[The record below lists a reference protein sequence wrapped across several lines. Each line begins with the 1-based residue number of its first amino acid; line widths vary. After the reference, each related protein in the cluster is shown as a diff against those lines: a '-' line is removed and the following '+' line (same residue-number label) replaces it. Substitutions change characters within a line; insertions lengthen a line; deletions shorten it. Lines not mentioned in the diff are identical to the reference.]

1 MADYRKKITKMFR
14 LKNTAMLKLN
24 ILGVDISHLDA
35 KNKNS
40 LHFWTNWAIYNTI
53 LYQSLITFT

>member
-1 MADYRKKITKMFR
+1 MFR

-53 LYQSLITFT
+53 LYQSLPYNIHIKQ